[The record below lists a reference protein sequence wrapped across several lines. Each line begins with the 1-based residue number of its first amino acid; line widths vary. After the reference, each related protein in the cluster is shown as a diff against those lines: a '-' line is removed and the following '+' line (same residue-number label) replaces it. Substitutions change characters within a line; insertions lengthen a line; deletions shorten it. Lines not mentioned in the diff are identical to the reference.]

1 MYLTSDQRT
10 LLRIFA
16 SLHDML
22 ATQTLRSWPRADEA
36 QAAGARAAELEAEVA
51 RLHDLTTRLEEDLA
65 AASGGGSGGGAKA
78 QRSSSVGASVGGDIT
93 CVLSAAAAASE
104 DDGGG
109 EGGGDDAAASGER
122 SMVEVLCAQRDRL
135 RDRAARLEE
144 GAGLGVRVVG
154 FKVEWGS
161 WLAGRE
167 LKSFAR
173 ALRRGVQR
181 CLAARR
187 CWMQGD
193 AAVAQLAY
201 PARQRRRYWRR
212 SLARNM
218 PESSPAPP
226 CRAAALGQQLTK
238 APRAG

>member
-1 MYLTSDQRT
+1 
-10 LLRIFA
+10 
-16 SLHDML
+16 ML
-22 ATQTLRSWPRADEA
+22 AIQTLQSWHRTDEA

-51 RLHDLTTRLEEDLA
+51 RLHDLTTQLEDDLA

-104 DDGGG
+104 NGGGGGGGGG
-109 EGGGDDAAASGER
+109 EGGCDDAAAPGER

-144 GAGLGVRVVG
+144 GAGLGSRVVG
-154 FKVEWGS
+154 FRVEWGS

-193 AAVAQLAY
+193 AAVAQLL
-201 PARQRRRYWRR
+201 
-212 SLARNM
+212 S
-218 PESSPAPP
+218 SSPAQTVFVLVRVLLVQVLASVVGSKHAREQS
-226 CRAAALGQQLTK
+226 CASMHSGSAGAAAHKGT
-238 APRAG
+238 RAG